1 MMTMLLSYINSGS
14 NQTDANRFHFTNVE
28 EKKKN
33 PPKTKTEEENNIISV
48 DETWVFAA
56 WVASCVSKFI
66 DQLLSIDVWAVITMN
81 NTRFLS
87 PHFFPSSIY
96 FIRLIITCGPIL
108 PFCLCIADKVFYPVP
123 NDTRV
128 KEHWHFSSFL
138 YSLPVNRNR
147 LPIIRRRFGT
157 TAKNN
162 SNLSRIVIIVA
173 WERLHLTT
181 ATSWK

>member
-1 MMTMLLSYINSGS
+1 MDDDDDVIIIHQLWLEP
-14 NQTDANRFHFTNVE
+14 NRRKPFPFYKRRRE
-28 EKKKN
+28 RKKSAEN
-33 PPKTKTEEENNIISV
+33 GEENDIISV

-66 DQLLSIDVWAVITMN
+66 DQLLSIDVWAVIAMN
-81 NTRFLS
+81 NTRFFS
-87 PHFFPSSIY
+87 PRSFPSSIH

-128 KEHWHFSSFL
+128 KEHWHFPTFL

-162 SNLSRIVIIVA
+162 SNLSRIIIIVA